1 MAIERVPLRENPK
14 LFDVAIG
21 AIQQGLADRLGWLDY
36 SFGRAERLV
45 KDVDGRKYYT
55 PNVYVGKR
63 DYELVMPDDFHLGNY
78 SFFVMDE
85 PQDVEAPLQEQVKIT
100 APFSLIVWVDMRTI
114 DDNDERNTEA
124 VKEAVLMALHDI
136 HLRRG
141 RFSVTKIYERAEN
154 VWQGFTQD
162 ETQNQFMMSPFAAF
176 RFVGEMTI
184 YNECIL

>member
-1 MAIERVPLRENPK
+1 
-14 LFDVAIG
+14 
-21 AIQQGLADRLGWLDY
+21 
-36 SFGRAERLV
+36 
-45 KDVDGRKYYT
+45 
-55 PNVYVGKR
+55 
-63 DYELVMPDDFHLGNY
+63 
-78 SFFVMDE
+78 
-85 PQDVEAPLQEQVKIT
+85 LQEQVKIT

-124 VKEAVLMALHDI
+124 VKEAVLLALQDI

-141 RFSVTKIYERAEN
+141 RFSVKKIYERAEN